1 MNAFRISM
9 HYMLNSVDEYEEIY
23 SVDTD
28 EYAIDELA
36 FDDLVK
42 LRDKLTTFINDLQ
55 VSRDLLPTTVPAPPI
70 ETDGVTE

>member
-28 EYAIDELA
+28 EYVIDELA
-36 FDDLVK
+36 FDDLVR
-42 LRDKLTTFINDLQ
+42 LRDKLTTFINDLK
-55 VSRDLLPTTVPAPPI
+55 VSRELLPAAVPAPPI
-70 ETDGVTE
+70 ETEGMTE

>member
-9 HYMLNSVDEYEEIY
+9 HYMLNSVGEYEESY

-28 EYAIDELA
+28 EYVIDELA
-36 FDDLVK
+36 FDDLVR
-42 LRDKLTTFINDLQ
+42 LRDKLTTFINDLK
-55 VSRDLLPTTVPAPPI
+55 VSRELLPAAVPAPPI